1 VGSIELYLAIQQKI
15 EVAQAASKEFHIL
28 SIDIFKTLTLS
39 REHRPIP
46 AKDYLERKYEE
57 YCKLIDKSNLVS
69 KNLRDHMT
77 IPAINTEESK
87 V

>member
-1 VGSIELYLAIQQKI
+1 MEI
-15 EVAQAASKEFHIL
+15 AQAACKEFHIL

-39 REHRPIP
+39 PDHQPMP
-46 AKDYLERKYEE
+46 AKDYLEREYEV

-69 KNLRDHMT
+69 KNLRDFMT
-77 IPAINTEESK
+77 IPAINIEESK